1 MAAGRADSREGVSGA
16 GEMVGKWMWLP
27 GPLLCRPTAEHPDGG
42 WLPACGVQWP
52 GPKTA
57 RCRAEV
63 RVNPRAPAVGS
74 EEKQVF
80 TCTDSE
86 ASLQE
91 APPASTA

>member
-1 MAAGRADSREGVSGA
+1 MEL
-16 GEMVGKWMWLP
+16 GKRWVNGCGCQALSS
-27 GPLLCRPTAEHPDGG
+27 AEHPDGG
-42 WLPACGVQWP
+42 WLPACRVHWP

-57 RCRAEV
+57 RCRSEV

-74 EEKQVF
+74 EEKQVL

-91 APPASTA
+91 APPASTV